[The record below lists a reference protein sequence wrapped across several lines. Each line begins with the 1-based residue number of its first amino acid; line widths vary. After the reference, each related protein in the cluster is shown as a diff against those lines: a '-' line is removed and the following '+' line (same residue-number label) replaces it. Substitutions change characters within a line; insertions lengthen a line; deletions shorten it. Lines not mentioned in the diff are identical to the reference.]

1 MPILPLL
8 FSLQHILRKNVL
20 SQITGFKRPDFA
32 ETPLFSSLYGYH
44 REKFIYG
51 FFYGKIVKT
60 RFDYL

>member
-32 ETPLFSSLYGYH
+32 ESPVFSRVYGYH
-44 REKFIYG
+44 REKFIYTL
-51 FFYGKIVKT
+51 FYGDILKKIC
-60 RFDYL
+60 DYL